1 MSRGQENGKGNW
13 VVTAKGQKW
22 VNRFLRRRGLALCLM
37 FALFAGWIL
46 LAGFLLWEAKVKMEY
61 ACLGKLDLSE
71 APPPSE
77 GWGLNPVRLR
87 VVQGLGQDLLAS
99 LRPGDEV
106 VLRIEAQRGQD
117 TSFRTHL
124 VALEREEGHPILLL
138 TPTRDLKEG
147 ALEAYRTDHGE
158 PVRLRVGFR
167 NRRLL
172 QVAFER
178 SPLPR

>member
-1 MSRGQENGKGNW
+1 MSRGQEDGKGNG
-13 VVTAKGQKW
+13 VVIARGQKW
-22 VNRFLRRRGLALCLM
+22 VNRFLRRRGLALCLVLG
-37 FALFAGWIL
+37 LFTGWIL
-46 LAGFLLWEAKVKMEY
+46 LAGFLLWEAKVKVEF
-61 ACLGKLDLSE
+61 ACLGKLDLSG
-71 APPPSE
+71 APRPSE
-77 GWGLNPVRLR
+77 GWGHSPVRLR
-87 VVQGLGQDLLAS
+87 VFQGLGQDVLAS

-106 VLRIEAQRGQD
+106 VLRIEAQRGQE

-124 VALEREEGHPILLL
+124 VALEREEGYPILLL

-172 QVAFER
+172 QAAFER
-178 SPLPR
+178 SPLRK